1 MIIWYYHDISK
12 YQTHAHLATSRQT
25 FDTVISLSL
34 FWYYHDNLILS
45 WYIKISNSC
54 TLSYIQANIW
64 YYDIAI
70 AILILS
76 RYLKMSSPSAP
87 RHIRANIL
95 ILSYCY
101 RYIIMILWY
110 YHDISKYPASPHL
123 DTSWQ
128 TVDIMILLAYG
139 WRTGNLNW
147 PIRIQQVGKNSLSS
161 RQCKLTGKALK
172 SSNFS
177 HWRLHSLKRLYSLKG
192 IYNSQNHFTL
202 QKVKNMKHLVSPS
215 F

>member
-1 MIIWYYHDISK
+1 MIIWYYHGISK
-12 YQTHAHLATSRQT
+12 YQTHAHLATSRQI

-70 AILILS
+70 AIMILS
-76 RYLKMSSPSAP
+76 RYLKMSSPSTP

-101 RYIIMILWY
+101 RYFDIIMILWY
-110 YHDISKYPASPHL
+110 YHDI
-123 DTSWQ
+123 
-128 TVDIMILLAYG
+128 MILSWY
-139 WRTGNLNW
+139 
-147 PIRIQQVGKNSLSS
+147 IKISSLSTS
-161 RQCKLTGKALK
+161 RHILTNSWYYDTPCIRLAHGKFELANQDSAGGKK
-172 SSNFS
+172 STVFES
-177 HWRLHSLKRLYSLKG
+177 
-192 IYNSQNHFTL
+192 
-202 QKVKNMKHLVSPS
+202 M
-215 F
+215 